1 MKCWSQGGWDQLK
14 KPQHSKNQR
23 PKVDYKK
30 SFIYL
35 WDYIKIYKGQFIFVM
50 ISSILISIFNAGVIL
65 GQYFFQKYLGQ
76 IVAGQAQNETTN
88 IIMFAVFIFLAI
100 FIIAGLF
107 IFQVFVMTKVAQYSG
122 KQIRK
127 DLYFKLLELKLAY
140 FDQNPSGDIMSK
152 LTNDVNNITNALSQ
166 NVTQF
171 MVNMSQIII
180 MLGSMFVFSPILAS
194 IALAFTPIQLIVVVL
209 LFRKAQP
216 NFAKKQKAL
225 GDING
230 FIEETISGQKVI
242 NNFNKQQPTIDAFE
256 IKNVRIQKLDQQT
269 QLLSSLV
276 SPWNTFMQWFLRVL
290 LLALAAT
297 FALNNFNF
305 GGIVTTLNNQGI
317 TDPNLV
323 IPLLTVL
330 LLLVSNYSNPIYQI
344 FQMLYLLQGAIA
356 GAERAFAVK
365 EQPIEVQAQESVTV
379 ADLQG
384 EIEFKNLSFSY
395 DGQKDVLKNIN
406 LHVKPGQVVGIVGPT
421 GSGKTTIINLLT
433 KFYDID
439 NEQSD
444 ILIDGI
450 SIKTITKQSLRD
462 QVSIVLQ
469 DTFVFGGSVYEN
481 LRYAK
486 ADATNEEIEQ
496 AAQDANVAHIIHG
509 LENNYETILEN
520 NAEMFSQGEKQLLAI
535 ARAFLKRSSILILDE
550 ATSSIDS
557 KTEKD
562 IQSAMIKLSK
572 GKTTF
577 MIAHRLSTIKHA
589 DIIVVLK
596 DGAILEQGNHQ
607 ELLAQNGFYAAM
619 YNAKLNTPE
628 DL

>member
-1 MKCWSQGGWDQLK
+1 M
-14 KPQHSKNQR
+14 
-23 PKVDYKK
+23 
-30 SFIYL
+30 
-35 WDYIKIYKGQFIFVM
+35 
-50 ISSILISIFNAGVIL
+50 
-65 GQYFFQKYLGQ
+65 
-76 IVAGQAQNETTN
+76 
-88 IIMFAVFIFLAI
+88 
-100 FIIAGLF
+100 
-107 IFQVFVMTKVAQYSG
+107 
-122 KQIRK
+122 
-127 DLYFKLLELKLAY
+127 
-140 FDQNPSGDIMSK
+140 
-152 LTNDVNNITNALSQ
+152 
-166 NVTQF
+166 
-171 MVNMSQIII
+171 
-180 MLGSMFVFSPILAS
+180 
-194 IALAFTPIQLIVVVL
+194 
-209 LFRKAQP
+209 
-216 NFAKKQKAL
+216 
-225 GDING
+225 
-230 FIEETISGQKVI
+230 
-242 NNFNKQQPTIDAFE
+242 
-256 IKNVRIQKLDQQT
+256 
-269 QLLSSLV
+269 
-276 SPWNTFMQWFLRVL
+276 L

-365 EQPIEVQAQESVTV
+365 EQPIEVQAQESVAV

-395 DGQKDVLKNIN
+395 DGKKDVLKNIN

>member
-1 MKCWSQGGWDQLK
+1 MK

-65 GQYFFQKYLGQ
+65 SQYFFQKYLGQ

-365 EQPIEVQAQESVTV
+365 EQPIEVQDQESVTV

>member
-379 ADLQG
+379 ADLKG

-450 SIKTITKQSLRD
+450 SIKIITKQSLRD

>member
-1 MKCWSQGGWDQLK
+1 MK

-88 IIMFAVFIFLAI
+88 IIMFAIFIFLAI

-330 LLLVSNYSNPIYQI
+330 LLLVSNHSNPIYQI

-365 EQPIEVQAQESVTV
+365 EQPIEVQDQESVTV

>member
-1 MKCWSQGGWDQLK
+1 MK

-365 EQPIEVQAQESVTV
+365 EQPIEVQAQESVAV

>member
-1 MKCWSQGGWDQLK
+1 MK

>member
-1 MKCWSQGGWDQLK
+1 MK

-35 WDYIKIYKGQFIFVM
+35 WDYIKIYKGQFIFVI

-365 EQPIEVQAQESVTV
+365 EQPIEVQVQESVTV

>member
-1 MKCWSQGGWDQLK
+1 M
-14 KPQHSKNQR
+14 
-23 PKVDYKK
+23 
-30 SFIYL
+30 
-35 WDYIKIYKGQFIFVM
+35 
-50 ISSILISIFNAGVIL
+50 
-65 GQYFFQKYLGQ
+65 
-76 IVAGQAQNETTN
+76 
-88 IIMFAVFIFLAI
+88 
-100 FIIAGLF
+100 
-107 IFQVFVMTKVAQYSG
+107 
-122 KQIRK
+122 
-127 DLYFKLLELKLAY
+127 
-140 FDQNPSGDIMSK
+140 
-152 LTNDVNNITNALSQ
+152 
-166 NVTQF
+166 
-171 MVNMSQIII
+171 
-180 MLGSMFVFSPILAS
+180 
-194 IALAFTPIQLIVVVL
+194 
-209 LFRKAQP
+209 
-216 NFAKKQKAL
+216 
-225 GDING
+225 
-230 FIEETISGQKVI
+230 
-242 NNFNKQQPTIDAFE
+242 
-256 IKNVRIQKLDQQT
+256 
-269 QLLSSLV
+269 
-276 SPWNTFMQWFLRVL
+276 L